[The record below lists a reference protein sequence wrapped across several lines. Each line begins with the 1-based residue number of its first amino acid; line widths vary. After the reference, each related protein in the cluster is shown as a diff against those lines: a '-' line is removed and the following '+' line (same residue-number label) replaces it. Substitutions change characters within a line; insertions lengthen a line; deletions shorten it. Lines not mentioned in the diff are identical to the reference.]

1 METNFNIKRN
11 HCSILTGTYY
21 PTTIKK
27 VIAITFLI
35 GNLGFGQT
43 DKILHFSAG
52 FGVSGIT
59 YEFTNKLTNNQNK
72 AFWYSLGAGTI
83 AGIAKETYD
92 INRTGFD
99 NKDLAYTIIGSI
111 TINILR
117 DAITK
122 AKSKRKSKRF
132 HSKMYE

>member
-1 METNFNIKRN
+1 M
-11 HCSILTGTYY
+11 
-21 PTTIKK
+21 
-27 VIAITFLI
+27 
-35 GNLGFGQT
+35 GFGQT

-83 AGIAKETYD
+83 VAVGKEVYD

-117 DAITK
+117 DALTK
-122 AKSKRKSKRF
+122 ANTHRKPKRF